1 MKDTR
6 ERVYR
11 FRVNN
16 AESEWIESKFR
27 LSSCDTLSDFFRT
40 MIMYGIIVK
49 YDEEALA
56 KINRLMEKTSVNV
69 NQIAVRVN
77 STNRI
82 YAEDIAQLEKEWGE
96 IWQLQKS
103 IQSQLLKLK
112 P

>member
-1 MKDTR
+1 MKDPR

-27 LSSCDTLSDFFRT
+27 LSSCETLSDFFRT
-40 MIMYGIIVK
+40 IIMYGIIVK
-49 YDEEALA
+49 YDEQQLK
-56 KINRLMEKTSVNV
+56 KISDNV
-69 NQIAVRVN
+69 KKISDNFNQIAVRVN
-77 STNRI
+77 STNRA
-82 YAEDIAQLEKEWGE
+82 YAEDIMMMRKEIDEIRQL
-96 IWQLQKS
+96 LKS

>member
-27 LSSCDTLSDFFRT
+27 LSDCDTLSDFFRSL
-40 MIMYGIIVK
+40 IMYGIIFK
-49 YDEEALA
+49 CDEEQLA
-56 KINRLMEKTSVNV
+56 KIARLIEKTSVNV

-82 YAEDIAQLEKEWGE
+82 YAEDIAQLEKEWDE
-96 IWQLQKS
+96 ICQLQKS
-103 IQSQLLKLK
+103 IQLQLLKLK
-112 P
+112 H